1 MRCFFISPIGEPQS
15 AARENSDTVMKY
27 IIEPVCTACNMEVIR
42 ADNEAHGDVITD
54 RIFSHIN
61 DDELCIVDITGANP
75 NVFFEA
81 GYRAANK
88 KPLVFIRR
96 EGEPIPFDISGIQ
109 VLDYSLN
116 VAKVETSKAVLQSAI
131 SVKLKNAGNAKLP
144 PSLALTRKQ
153 RALLDRLCEIYIER
167 IQQGM
172 KETDARRFGNTQTL
186 MKDVDGYDFDEL
198 NQYII
203 ELARE
208 DYVEEEHADL
218 MVMFFELTSKA
229 VRYAESK

>member
-61 DDELCIVDITGANP
+61 DDDLCIVDITGANP

-116 VAKVETSKAVLQSAI
+116 VAKVETSRAVLQ
-131 SVKLKNAGNAKLP
+131 
-144 PSLALTRKQ
+144 
-153 RALLDRLCEIYIER
+153 
-167 IQQGM
+167 
-172 KETDARRFGNTQTL
+172 
-186 MKDVDGYDFDEL
+186 
-198 NQYII
+198 
-203 ELARE
+203 
-208 DYVEEEHADL
+208 
-218 MVMFFELTSKA
+218 FELTSKA